1 VQGAGEQRSHEFYLS
16 KEEVVCPT
24 WRDLKHQSNPESQT
38 ECIRSTVGVTSSVTT
53 CCCFQQDI
61 FLFYDFRYMHV
72 CTPNI

>member
-38 ECIRSTVGVTSSVTT
+38 ECIRSTVGNKQ
-53 CCCFQQDI
+53 CHNLL
-61 FLFYDFRYMHV
+61 LFSAGHFF
-72 CTPNI
+72 IL